1 MLKISVEID
10 PFNRA
15 PGYVKLT
22 VVELPAGLF
31 RQINLCPQTG
41 RKLRNISRNSW

>member
-22 VVELPAGLF
+22 VVELRACLR
-31 RQINLCPQTG
+31 RQINLCSQTG
-41 RKLRNISRNSW
+41 WKLRNVSRDNW